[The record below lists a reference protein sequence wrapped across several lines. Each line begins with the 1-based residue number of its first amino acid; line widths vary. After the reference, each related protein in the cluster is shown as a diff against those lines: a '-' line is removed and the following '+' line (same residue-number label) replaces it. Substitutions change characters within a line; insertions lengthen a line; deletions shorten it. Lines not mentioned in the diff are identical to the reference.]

1 MTSDELYEILSISK
15 QDKEELTEFVGLS
28 EEEEKERIKDW
39 TTLYRRNPDIF
50 IEEYLGIPL
59 CPFQEH
65 ILFNI
70 FDNDVSVDI
79 MSRGISKKLLGL
91 SKAR

>member
-39 TTLYRRNPDIF
+39 TTLFRRNPDIF
-50 IEEYLGIPL
+50 IEDYLGIPL

-65 ILFNI
+65 IVFNT
-70 FDNDVSVDI
+70 FDNDVSVDV
-79 MSRGISKKLLGL
+79 MSRGISKKI
-91 SKAR
+91 SIKFRK